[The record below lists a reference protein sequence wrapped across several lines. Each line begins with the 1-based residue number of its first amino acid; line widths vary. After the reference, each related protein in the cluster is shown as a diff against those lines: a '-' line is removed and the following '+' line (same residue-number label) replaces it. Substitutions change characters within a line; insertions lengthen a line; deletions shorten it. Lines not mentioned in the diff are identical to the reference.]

1 MCLHENAF
9 IATKLPHALV
19 KPESGSSGSSNAES
33 RLQAKLQTA
42 FNTGGRS
49 HVASGYLMDLKHI
62 RALQIELL
70 CVRTCKSA
78 VIDSIAVKEHQVT
91 QLDVE

>member
-1 MCLHENAF
+1 MVSTADR
-9 IATKLPHALV
+9 AMKAAG
-19 KPESGSSGSSNAES
+19 SGSESNQVFTGLYSLESSDSVELCGLDCTYIVS
-33 RLQAKLQTA
+33 RQSPK
-42 FNTGGRS
+42 
-49 HVASGYLMDLKHI
+49 GYSERISALK
-62 RALQIELL
+62 IELL